1 MVGLITKNILKILE
15 YPKKTNELAS
25 PEVSFSHLE
34 TFRIG
39 FIQLWWLGL
48 QRLHFTP
55 KWSLGHIFAN
65 FRGKLY
71 QCVQQLC
78 LQLPT
83 KRKI

>member
-1 MVGLITKNILKILE
+1 MVELIKKIFKKYWNI
-15 YPKKTNELAS
+15 KKTNELAS

-34 TFRIG
+34 TFHIG

-48 QRLHFTP
+48 QRLHYTP